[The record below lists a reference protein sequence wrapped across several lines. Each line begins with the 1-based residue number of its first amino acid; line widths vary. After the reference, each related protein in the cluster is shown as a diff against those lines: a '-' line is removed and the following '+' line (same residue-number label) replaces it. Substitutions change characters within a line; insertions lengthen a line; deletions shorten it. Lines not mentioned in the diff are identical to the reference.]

1 MASTAV
7 ARRARRTQ
15 AERSALTRG
24 QLLDA
29 TVECLSALGYART
42 TTTEIAERAGVSRG
56 AQLHHF
62 PTKAELVITAVGHL
76 FDRRHAEFV
85 DAIGRLPAGAPRTT
99 AAIDLLWRMVSG
111 PTFYAWLEITVAA
124 RTDPELRAPVAALTA
139 RFMETVRKTF
149 ADLFPAPADT
159 NPLYDVAP
167 FFVFALMD
175 GLALE
180 KIVTDDPDRIRSVL
194 DALKSL
200 ANLAIKGD
208 QP

>member
-1 MASTAV
+1 VASTIA
-7 ARRARRTQ
+7 ARRNRRTQ